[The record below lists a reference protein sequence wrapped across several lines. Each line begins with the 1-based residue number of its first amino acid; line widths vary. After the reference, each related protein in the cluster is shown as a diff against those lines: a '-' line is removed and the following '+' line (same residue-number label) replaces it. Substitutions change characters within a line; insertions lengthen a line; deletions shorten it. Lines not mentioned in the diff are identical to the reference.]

1 MKHEEPHDRPFEKFS
16 PEYEMRLKGTAEFLE
31 APQSRRYNLRFAI
44 RVFWEM
50 LKGLRALHFAGPCIT
65 VFGSARFN
73 ENHPYYKKAYEF
85 GKAISDMGGT
95 VMTGGGPGIMEAA
108 NRGAFENGGRSVGCN
123 IVLPHEQE
131 PNPYMHRWVMIRYF
145 FVRKVLLLKYSYG
158 FVVMPGGFGTMDEL
172 FETCTLIQT
181 GTIRN
186 FPVVVYGTDYHEPL
200 RRFFEK
206 MMAEKTINESDL
218 RLVLFTDD
226 VQEGMEHI
234 RKYLRE
240 NYYQKP
246 VKPLPWLFERRN
258 NKKK

>member
-1 MKHEEPHDRPFEKFS
+1 
-16 PEYEMRLKGTAEFLE
+16 
-31 APQSRRYNLRFAI
+31 
-44 RVFWEM
+44 
-50 LKGLRALHFAGPCIT
+50 
-65 VFGSARFN
+65 
-73 ENHPYYKKAYEF
+73 
-85 GKAISDMGGT
+85 

-123 IVLPHEQE
+123 IVLPHEQD

-186 FPVVVYGTDYHEPL
+186 FPVVVYGTEYHEPL

-218 RLVLFTDD
+218 QLVLFTDD
-226 VQEGMEHI
+226 VQEGMDHI

-258 NKKK
+258 NKNK